1 MLLWGDIKDEIPCSV
16 VPTAAL
22 RKVQGNLPALTAIKM
37 CFGGNIGIKEHTL
50 HAFEV
55 LYNVVVVSINVF
67 GFRKLGTC
75 WMGVF
80 LR

>member
-1 MLLWGDIKDEIPCSV
+1 MLGCSHSSAKEGSGKCSSS
-16 VPTAAL
+16 AAH
-22 RKVQGNLPALTAIKM
+22 LPALTAIKK

-55 LYNVVVVSINVF
+55 LWNVVVVSINVF